1 MNSTFDITRTS
12 RKIALEISQAYTLDQ
27 LNKIPEGF
35 NNNII
40 WNIGHIIVAQQ
51 LLTYNISGLPMMI
64 SNQMVEKYR
73 KGTKPEHIVLQS
85 ELNEIQTLLVETIDK
100 TETDFIAKTFKD
112 FNEYPTSTGFV
123 IKSAYEAMVFNSFHE
138 GLHIGVM
145 MSIRKF
151 I

>member
-12 RKIALEISQAYTLDQ
+12 RKIISQILQNYTLDQ

-40 WNIGHIIVAQQ
+40 WNIGHIIVVQQ
-51 LLTYNISGLPMMI
+51 MLTYNLSGLPMMI
-64 SNQMVEKYR
+64 SNEMVEKYK
-73 KGTKPEHIVLQS
+73 KGTKPEHIVQQD
-85 ELNEIQTLLVETIDK
+85 ELNEMQRLLVETIDK
-100 TETDFIAKTFKD
+100 TEADFIAKTFND
-112 FNEYPTSTGFV
+112 FQEYPTSTGFV
-123 IKSAYEAMVFNSFHE
+123 IKTVYEAMDFNYFHE
-138 GLHIGVM
+138 GLHIGIM